1 MKEFFIAILYFLNDF
16 VYLYPLLM
24 SFVWMIG
31 GIIFAHRLEKKNM
44 EPPKLKEYPPFSILI
59 PCHNEENNIE
69 NTVNHLLG
77 LNYPN
82 YEIII
87 IDDGS
92 TDNSPAVFK
101 ELCRRHAQVRAVYL
115 KQNQGKAAALNTGC
129 MVAQNDLLLTM
140 DADAFVD
147 SNALKWIAWHF
158 ITGPRV
164 GAVTGNPRV
173 LNRTSLL
180 AKIQTGEFSTII
192 GLIKRTQRIL
202 GKVLTVSGV
211 IAAFR
216 RQALLS
222 VGLWDTDMVTEDID
236 VTWKLEKKFWDVRYE
251 PGAICWILVPETL
264 KGLWRQRFRWSQG
277 GVEVLR
283 KHIDIWSDYRQRRL
297 WPVYIEY
304 IVSVFW
310 AYSFWGLVI
319 LWGLKTVFNH
329 SLPFAV
335 MAPVPPAWTG
345 SMLALTCMMQFLAS
359 LYLDR
364 IYEKKMLKYLFWVI
378 WYPFMYWMI
387 SSFTLLF
394 ATPKALFKKKGTR
407 AVWKSPDRGLK
418 KASREDQDLESGVSY
433 SEAKG

>member
-1 MKEFFIAILYFLNDF
+1 MKESFTAALYFLSDF
-16 VYLYPLLM
+16 IYLYPLLM

-31 GIIFAHRLEKKNM
+31 GIIFARRLERKDV
-44 EPPKLKEYPPFSILI
+44 EPPQLNEYPSFSILI
-59 PCHNEENNIE
+59 PCHNEENTIL
-69 NTVNHLLG
+69 NTVNHLLDI
-77 LNYPN
+77 NYPE
-82 YEIII
+82 YEIIL

-92 TDNSPAVFK
+92 TDHSPDVFK
-101 ELCRRHAQVRAVYL
+101 ALCRQHAQVRAVYL
-115 KQNQGKAAALNTGC
+115 RKNQGKASALNTGC
-129 MVAQNDLLLTM
+129 MIAKNDLILTL

-147 SNALKWIAWHF
+147 PDALNWIAWHF
-158 ITGPRV
+158 VTGPRV

-180 AKIQTGEFSTII
+180 AKIQTGEYSTII

-236 VTWKLEKKFWDVRYE
+236 ITWKLEKHFWDIRYE
-251 PGAICWILVPETL
+251 PGAVCWILVPETL

-283 KHIDIWSDYRQRRL
+283 KHANIWKDYRQRRL
-297 WPVYIEY
+297 WPVYMEY
-304 IVSVFW
+304 VVSVLW
-310 AYSFWGLVI
+310 AYSFWGFVS
-319 LWGLKTVFNH
+319 LWGLKALFGH
-329 SLPFAV
+329 LFPFAV

-345 SMLALTCMMQFLAS
+345 SILALTCVTQFLVS

-364 IYEKKMLKYLFWVI
+364 TYEQKMFKYLFWVI

-387 SSFTLLF
+387 SSLTLLF
-394 ATPKALFKKKGTR
+394 AAPKALLKKKGTR
-407 AVWKSPDRGLK
+407 AIWKSPDRGLK
-418 KASREDQDLESGVSY
+418 TA
-433 SEAKG
+433 